1 MGHRRRCA
9 ARCLRAGQVPRRHTA
24 DDRYPPVGRRPGADQ
39 ASRPSHEGS
48 ARPGR
53 HSKSGRRLAVVDE
66 YTRQCLA
73 IKGARHIRAP
83 DVLQCLT
90 DMFVTHG
97 VPARL
102 RADHGPEFT
111 NRAVRTWLGRVG
123 ARPLFSSSGALGRTA
138 RLRASTASC
147 GTSCLIGRSSI
158 ASGGPRC

>member
-1 MGHRRRCA
+1 MA
-9 ARCLRAGQVPRRHTA
+9 ARTHDGRPLR
-24 DDRYPPVGRRPGADQ
+24 
-39 ASRPSHEGS
+39 
-48 ARPGR
+48 
-53 HSKSGRRLAVVDE
+53 LLNVVDE

-102 RADHGPEFT
+102 RADHGLEFT

-123 ARPLFSSSGALGRTA
+123 ARPLFFELG
-138 RLRASTASC
+138 SPWEN
-147 GTSCLIGRSSI
+147 G
-158 ASGGPRC
+158 